1 MTDTCY
7 FSTSWRQLTRNK
19 GWIKPL
25 LVLAIAPL
33 VPVVGFLGVCG
44 YGFEWALLSAWGVDA
59 SPKQSH
65 VKVGACIVTG
75 WRVFVV
81 TFVWF
86 VCAGFV
92 WSLVVWL
99 IGALAGNA
107 LLGLLALMT
116 PVGIFLSILVVEVAA
131 LRAVIYGKISAGL
144 HPVRVFQMI
153 RRDPSGLFKL
163 VAIDLVACTI
173 GVAVSMALYF
183 VCMLTLAGKFIEFA
197 YLVNFEPT
205 PASIQ
210 AVLTSVLAA
219 ILPACVLF
227 GYLMSVVSATAATLR
242 HNCVGLWMS
251 QFDVASWGGP
261 SDPLPAQVQPHAP
274 ANPVPPAPFVAEQVE
289 VPGPLVVPDE
299 TREPEGPS
307 DLEPAAEQSAPTP
320 VPNDPEDNSMK
331 DNSMTEQLPDDSSE
345 EPTAQ

>member
-44 YGFEWALLSAWGVDA
+44 YGFEWALLSAWGIDA

-75 WRVFVV
+75 WRVAVV
-81 TFVWF
+81 RFVWF
-86 VCAGFV
+86 VCAGFA

-99 IGALAGNA
+99 IGTLVGNALAGLLVLA
-107 LLGLLALMT
+107 TIVGGILLGLVTEA
-116 PVGIFLSILVVEVAA
+116 AA
-131 LRAVIYGKISAGL
+131 LRAVVYGKISAGL
-144 HPVRVFQMI
+144 HPARVFEMI
-153 RRDPSGLFKL
+153 RRDPAGLFKL
-163 VAIDLVACTI
+163 VAIDFVAFAI
-173 GVAVSMALYF
+173 GIAVGIALYF
-183 VCMLTLAGKFIEFA
+183 ICMLTLAGKFIEFA

-210 AVLTSVLAA
+210 AVLVSVLAA
-219 ILPACVLF
+219 ILPACVLLS
-227 GYLMSVVSATAATLR
+227 YLMSVVSVTAAILM

-251 QFDVASWGGP
+251 QFDVAAWGGP
-261 SDPLPAQVQPHAP
+261 SDSWVSSGTAGERGASV
-274 ANPVPPAPFVAEQVE
+274 
-289 VPGPLVVPDE
+289 
-299 TREPEGPS
+299 R
-307 DLEPAAEQSAPTP
+307 SATNG
-320 VPNDPEDNSMK
+320 VGGAG
-331 DNSMTEQLPDDSSE
+331 L
-345 EPTAQ
+345 AGA